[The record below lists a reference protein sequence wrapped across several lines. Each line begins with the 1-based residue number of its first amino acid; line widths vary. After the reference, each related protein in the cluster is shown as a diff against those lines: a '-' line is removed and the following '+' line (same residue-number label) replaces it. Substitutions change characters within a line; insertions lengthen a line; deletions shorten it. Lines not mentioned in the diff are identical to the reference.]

1 MLFGRLNGLVL
12 SLNFQNYRATPLHQ
26 LLLRLVVGHRE
37 LWKGKQT
44 KVVLLTRPCR
54 RDQVSGPPSAIKI
67 TPSDRNAVIVSWLPP
82 VSFGQ
87 TSSNNRIFGY
97 IVYKTFKP
105 PTSNSLKSEEI
116 TLNASSF
123 GSGTIYARV
132 EGLKQGIYYQFSV
145 SAVNH
150 QVCGQKLTK
159 LHFGSCHR

>member
-1 MLFGRLNGLVL
+1 MFFWKALLTWFKVSELQSNTVVL
-12 SLNFQNYRATPLHQ
+12 ALAL
-26 LLLRLVVGHRE
+26 GHLE

-44 KVVLLTRPCR
+44 KVVLLTRPCSR
-54 RDQVSGPPSAIKI
+54 RDQVSGPPTAIKI

-82 VSFGQ
+82 ASFGQ

-159 LHFGSCHR
+159 LHFASCHR